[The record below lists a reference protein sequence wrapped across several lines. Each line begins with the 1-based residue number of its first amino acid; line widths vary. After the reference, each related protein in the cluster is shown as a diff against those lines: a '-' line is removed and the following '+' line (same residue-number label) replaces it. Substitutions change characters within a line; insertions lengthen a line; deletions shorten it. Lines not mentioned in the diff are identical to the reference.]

1 MIKIGLTGNRYSG
14 KDKVANLFKSI
25 SIPVFDA
32 DVILKF
38 LINHNF
44 ELTHKISKRIDKSFF
59 KSGDNLDINKVTGP
73 VLDDIIDIVEPE
85 LIKAYDNYKLKNIN
99 SIYSIFHSSI
109 LFERGW
115 DKKMD
120 NNISVFSP
128 MTDRVNRCREITNQ
142 SISDVYNLA
151 QNEMKDL
158 SKNTLSTY
166 VIHNYD
172 DDSSTKAIG
181 DLLTQINRIDQRI
194 IDMYLLTERKK
205 RLSNGV
211 Y

>member
-14 KDKVANLFKSI
+14 KDTISNLFKKI

-44 ELTHKISKRIDKSFF
+44 ELNHKISRRIDKSFF
-59 KSGDNLDINKVTGP
+59 LKNGQDLDITKMNGP
-73 VLDDIIDIVEPE
+73 ILDEIINVVEPE
-85 LIKAYDNYKLKNIN
+85 LIKAYDNYRLKNIN

-120 NNISVFSP
+120 YSISVFAPIS
-128 MTDRVNRCREITNQ
+128 DRSNRCKDITNEKIIDIYTRFQ
-142 SISDVYNLA
+142 GEM
-151 QNEMKDL
+151 NEL
-158 SKNTLSTY
+158 SKNALSTY

-172 DDSSTKAIG
+172 DINNTKVIG
-181 DLLTQINRIDQRI
+181 DLTTQVNKIDQKI
-194 IDMYLLTERKK
+194 IDKYLSSEQLR
-205 RLSNGV
+205 RF
-211 Y
+211 

>member
-14 KDKVANLFKSI
+14 KDTISNLFKKI

-32 DVILKF
+32 DIILKF

-44 ELTHKISKRIDKSFF
+44 ELNHKISRRIDKSFF
-59 KSGDNLDINKVTGP
+59 LKNGQDLDITKMNGP
-73 VLDDIIDIVEPE
+73 ILDEIINVVEPE
-85 LIKAYDNYKLKNIN
+85 LIKAYDNYRLKNIN

-120 NNISVFSP
+120 YSISVFAPIS
-128 MTDRVNRCREITNQ
+128 DRSNRCKDITNEKIIDIYTRFQ
-142 SISDVYNLA
+142 GEM
-151 QNEMKDL
+151 NEL
-158 SKNTLSTY
+158 SKNALSTY

-172 DDSSTKAIG
+172 DINNTKVIG
-181 DLLTQINRIDQRI
+181 DLTTQVNKIDQKI
-194 IDMYLLTERKK
+194 IDKYLSSEQLR
-205 RLSNGV
+205 RF
-211 Y
+211 

>member
-14 KDKVANLFKSI
+14 KDTISNLFKKI

-44 ELTHKISKRIDKSFF
+44 ELNHKISRRIDKSFF
-59 KSGDNLDINKVTGP
+59 LKNGQDLDITKMNGP
-73 VLDDIIDIVEPE
+73 ILDEIINVVEPE
-85 LIKAYDNYKLKNIN
+85 LIKAYDNYRLKNIN

-120 NNISVFSP
+120 YSISVFAPIS
-128 MTDRVNRCREITNQ
+128 DRANRCKDITNEKIIDIYTRFQ
-142 SISDVYNLA
+142 GEM
-151 QNEMKDL
+151 NEL
-158 SKNTLSTY
+158 SKNALSTY

-172 DDSSTKAIG
+172 DINNTKVIG
-181 DLLTQINRIDQRI
+181 DLTTQVNKIDQKI
-194 IDMYLLTERKK
+194 IDKYLSSEQLR
-205 RLSNGV
+205 RF
-211 Y
+211 